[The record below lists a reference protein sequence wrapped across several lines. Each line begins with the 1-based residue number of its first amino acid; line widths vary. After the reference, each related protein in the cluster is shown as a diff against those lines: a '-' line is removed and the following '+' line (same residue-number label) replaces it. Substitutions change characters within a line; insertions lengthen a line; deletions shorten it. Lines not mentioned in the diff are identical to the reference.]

1 MFKPYYYLVTNKEHD
16 CYITFSAKTETH
28 DCYITFSTKTEIHLC
43 FDYLSVTTTKMHFHF
58 DYKNNKMK
66 SYFCFWLLI
75 NNRNGNA
82 FLWDL
87 TLVEICFHLSLHK
100 RKKKKWNECKSYE
113 LTSHKQ
119 LLQRDIRQCNSLKGD
134 EVGERRG
141 EGKHKV

>member
-66 SYFCFWLLI
+66 THFW
-75 NNRNGNA
+75 
-82 FLWDL
+82 
-87 TLVEICFHLSLHK
+87 EIKLQLKYVSIQVCT
-100 RKKKKWNECKSYE
+100 KKKNE
-113 LTSHKQ
+113 T
-119 LLQRDIRQCNSLKGD
+119 
-134 EVGERRG
+134 
-141 EGKHKV
+141 KHMQVQ